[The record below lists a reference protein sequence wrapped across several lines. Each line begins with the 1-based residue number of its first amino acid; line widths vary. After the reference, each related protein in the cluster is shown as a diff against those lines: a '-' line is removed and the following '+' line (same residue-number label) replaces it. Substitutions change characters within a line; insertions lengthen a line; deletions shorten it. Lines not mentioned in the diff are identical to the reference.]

1 MKKII
6 FAFLVCL
13 LATMTFVA
21 CDDVAFAEGKS
32 SYVLESHN
40 TEFTTKTRTEND
52 AQALLLV
59 SFDHEHSGI
68 NKDQSALFARI
79 DNVERVEDMTYV
91 YGDINSK
98 KYLNI
103 DEFAQVYKVYLIDCS
118 NESIESTMSQIAK
131 IDGVIAVERNDT
143 NIQLAIQ
150 T

>member
-21 CDDVAFAEGKS
+21 CDDLAFAEGKS
-32 SYVLESHN
+32 SN
-40 TEFTTKTRTEND
+40 TEFATKTRTENN

-59 SFDHEHSGI
+59 IFDHEHSGI
-68 NKDQSALFARI
+68 NKDQSALFAGI